1 MKRRQDT
8 AHATINPLHGR
19 SEEGEGRTPGQNWN
33 AGSTII
39 KKTPEVE
46 TWAIPLQ
53 DIYDNSDIRLDASHY
68 NRQTAIAIQELENSK
83 SSLKPLSELANV
95 RLPGQFVR
103 IWAED
108 KAYGLPYVNATDLMS
123 LTGIGNFSG
132 APRYLSKETAV
143 NMQELVI
150 YEGWLLMT
158 CSGTIGRVFYV
169 PKRLDGW
176 VATHDL
182 IRIIPGPDIQVGFL
196 HAYLSSPV
204 AQKQVSGYT
213 HGGQIDHVT
222 HHQIGGVLVP
232 ILSKDKEDELH
243 KRTLRALEQRESAI
257 AALSEIAND
266 IQKLIKK

>member
-1 MKRRQDT
+1 MANKNKQLDEIKT
-8 AHATINPLHGR
+8 GIAE
-19 SEEGEGRTPGQNWN
+19 SE
-33 AGSTII
+33 AI
-39 KKTPEVE
+39 KKIPEVE
-46 TWAIPLQ
+46 TWSISLQ
-53 DIYDNSDIRLDASHY
+53 DIYDNSDIRFDASHY

-83 SSLKPLSELANV
+83 SSLKLLSELSDV

-108 KAYGLPYVNATDLMS
+108 KIYGLPYVNATDLMS

-132 APRYLSKETAV
+132 NPRYLSKETAC
-143 NMQELVI
+143 NMEELI
-150 YEGWLLMT
+150 IHEGWLLMT
-158 CSGTIGRVFYV
+158 CSGTIGRIFYV

-182 IRIIPGPDIQVGFL
+182 IRIIPKQEIHGGYL

-204 AQKQVSGYT
+204 AQKQISGHT

-232 ILSKDKEDELH
+232 LLPKNKMDELH
-243 KRTLRALEQRESAI
+243 KRTILALEQRESAI

-266 IQKLIKK
+266 IQRLIKE